1 MRRQKSQAEA
11 WCIYVSSCD
20 HGCCDLQTPC
30 QVVKEVSTETIR
42 TCVGRLSEASLEYPS
57 QATWCICA
65 SGPSQERQRAC
76 CRAHEVP
83 KGSQHGWSLGG
94 MLVAISG
101 LSSCSANRPAPRGL
115 AAAQRASAGVQGE
128 WPLSWHCCA
137 VGNVDRPDFWASLR

>member
-20 HGCCDLQTPC
+20 HGCCDLQTSW

-76 CRAHEVP
+76 CRSHEVP

-101 LSSCSANRPAPRGL
+101 LSSCSARSCGCSTSISGRAGRVAPFL
-115 AAAQRASAGVQGE
+115 ALQLCGWKCG
-128 WPLSWHCCA
+128 
-137 VGNVDRPDFWASLR
+137 